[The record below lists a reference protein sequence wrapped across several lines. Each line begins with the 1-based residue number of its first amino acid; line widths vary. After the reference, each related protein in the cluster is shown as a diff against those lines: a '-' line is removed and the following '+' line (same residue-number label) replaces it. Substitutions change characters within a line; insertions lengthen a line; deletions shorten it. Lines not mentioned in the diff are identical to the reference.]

1 MQTDGVRHTVVTP
14 DNHGPIIQIVTWFA
28 MVVMILAT
36 ALRLAVRYLTS
47 HIPGMDDAI
56 VVGSMVYISAI
67 TNPPEGLV
75 QLGMAMVYGS
85 C

>member
-56 VVGSMVYISAI
+56 VVGSMVYI
-67 TNPPEGLV
+67 NQPNEGLV
-75 QLGMAMVYGS
+75 QLGIAIVYGS